1 MRLRGRGVPA
11 PLLAA
16 ILSGVAS
23 SPVAQAEKT
32 LPVCEN
38 LAEVFYT
45 IAEYKERGE
54 SREAQQEWARD
65 MFQKKHV
72 PAQLLERAVDYVYR
86 SSEDP
91 AQIRAAVR
99 DGCVVNSSG
108 QAVVRL
114 PGL

>member
-1 MRLRGRGVPA
+1 MRLRGRGIGA
-11 PLLAA
+11 LLLAA
-16 ILSGVAS
+16 ALSGVTS

-32 LPVCEN
+32 PPVCEN

-45 IAEYKERGE
+45 IAEYRERGE
-54 SREAQQEWARD
+54 SREAQHEWARE
-65 MFQKKHV
+65 MFAKKRV

-91 AQIRAAVR
+91 AQIRTAVR
-99 DGCVVNSSG
+99 EGCVVNSSG